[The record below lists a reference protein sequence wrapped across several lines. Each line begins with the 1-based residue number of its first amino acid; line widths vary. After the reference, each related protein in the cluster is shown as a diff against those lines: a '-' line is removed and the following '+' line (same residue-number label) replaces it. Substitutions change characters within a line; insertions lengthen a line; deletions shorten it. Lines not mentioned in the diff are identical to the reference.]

1 MVVTK
6 VLRQRGKAPRY
17 SIFLDGKHAFDVS
30 DMTLMKFGLTT
41 GKTLQEEM
49 VDKIKDAD
57 LFYRG
62 QKVALN
68 YISYRPRSSREVMV
82 RLNEKG
88 FPLGIA
94 QRVVQHFQ
102 SVSLI
107 NDVEFAGMFVRDKLR
122 AKLLGRALLRQQ
134 LSAKGMSR
142 QIIDDVLEE
151 YISDEDQQKAAV
163 ALANKRLNTARRSY
177 FKLEPLKRK
186 KRLMDFLLRRGFST
200 DVASKTV
207 RKVLD

>member
-6 VLRQRGKAPRY
+6 VLRQRGKIPKY
-17 SIFLDGKHAFDVS
+17 SIFLDGKYAFDLS
-30 DMTLMKFGLTT
+30 DTTLMKFGITT

-57 LFYRG
+57 LFHQG
-62 QKVALN
+62 QKTALN

-107 NDVEFAGMFVRDKLR
+107 NDVEFARMFVRDRLR
-122 AKLLGRALLRQQ
+122 AKPLGRSLLKQQ
-134 LSAKGMSR
+134 LSVKG
-142 QIIDDVLEE
+142 I
-151 YISDEDQQKAAV
+151 
-163 ALANKRLNTARRSY
+163 T
-177 FKLEPLKRK
+177 
-186 KRLMDFLLRRGFST
+186 
-200 DVASKTV
+200 
-207 RKVLD
+207 